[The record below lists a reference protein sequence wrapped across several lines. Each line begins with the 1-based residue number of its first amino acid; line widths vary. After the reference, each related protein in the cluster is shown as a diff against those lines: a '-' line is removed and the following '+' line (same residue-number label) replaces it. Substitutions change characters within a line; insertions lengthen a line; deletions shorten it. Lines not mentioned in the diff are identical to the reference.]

1 MANPNHNQIQH
12 MKFNIRTQALL
23 LGATLLGTILF
34 TGTPAAA
41 VNITNILD
49 ESVSPYT
56 SSNWNSAVWGS
67 AATSTNV
74 PLATTNYFIGGA
86 SGNNGN
92 MRTLATTAAQSFNGA
107 TLTILNGKSLF
118 LKHNNGVAT
127 VNLLTGGG
135 GPSSI
140 TYAAG
145 ATGTNVPLGGTLTLN
160 NSVTIGQNQVAPN
173 ARDIWLRS
181 TLSGVSTANL
191 TVDMRGSSLILFGT
205 NTAFS
210 GPWKILTGNVQIGN
224 GAVNALGTNSVTF
237 TTVSTPVSLIF
248 NSTNNFTV
256 SNTIS
261 GPGSV
266 IKQNNGTVTL
276 AGANTFIGTVQVSGG
291 VLQIGAGSSLATAT
305 NITLSGGT
313 LDVSPIGGLSLA
325 ASQTMNCN
333 GTVISN
339 LTAATG
345 NTLNFNLSTTTNDIL
360 NVTGSLTLSGNPTL
374 NLTKLSYKP
383 TGTYRLINYSG
394 SILGGG
400 SFTLVPPVDS
410 ATYTLDTSTPGQVNL
425 QVVSPVASITWVG
438 DGSANSWDT
447 SSANWTGGAT
457 IYSDGDTVI
466 FNDSGSSVPNIAIAA
481 AVYPGSMTVNNAT
494 NHYIFDGAGITCSG
508 SLTKLG
514 TNEVD
519 FTSTNNNF
527 TGPVTI
533 SSGILSIGN
542 GGNTGSLGSPS
553 AMTNNGVFQ
562 VNMTTNTV
570 VLNCSVTGSGSV
582 VVTNSGGSGTSILQ
596 LSGTNSYTGPT
607 TISDG
612 TAINLLGSSGLGG
625 SSITVLPNGR
635 LGVSGYVGLM
645 AVSNPIVVSGTGQA
659 LFPGALYVNSAGNN
673 VTWAG
678 PVTLAGDTRL
688 RVVNTGAKMNF
699 SNTVLGTNVN
709 LECTAGSSASDT
721 ATTMTFE
728 NSLSLGSSGSFT
740 MDNVGVVVL
749 AGNTNVWGST
759 TINGGTLLVN
769 GVLNGG
775 TVTVTGTTNGTLGG
789 SGTILGAVSV
799 QAGGKLAPGNAGIGT
814 LTLSNTL
821 ALDPSSV
828 TLMEINRTN
837 AQNADLLVAAAVPC
851 NGTLTVTNV
860 GPALQVNDSF
870 HLLSGSISGA
880 FAVTNLPTLS
890 STNLHWDVSLLS
902 SSGIIKVAN
911 NTAPTPTITAPV
923 VSGTNFTLQVAAS
936 SSGFNYVLEATP
948 ALAPATWT
956 GIQTNAGTGGTLN
969 FSIPIT
975 PGNPQRFFRINV
987 Q

>member
-41 VNITNILD
+41 VNITNTVD
-49 ESVSPYT
+49 EVSLT
-56 SSNWNSAVWGS
+56 ASNWNSSVWGTP
-67 AATSTNV
+67 AAV
-74 PLATTNYFIGGA
+74 PLATTNYFINVG
-86 SGNNGN
+86 SI
-92 MRTLATTAAQSFNGA
+92 RTVATSAAQSFNGA
-107 TLTILNGKSLF
+107 TLTLLTGKILS
-118 LKHNNGVAT
+118 LKHGPGVAT

-140 TYAAG
+140 TYAGGSSG
-145 ATGTNVPLGGTLTLN
+145 ATVPLGGTLTLN
-160 NSVTIGQNQVAPN
+160 NSVTIGQNQSGAN
-173 ARDIWLRS
+173 TRDIWLLS

-224 GAVNALGTNSVTF
+224 GAANALGTNSVTF

-276 AGANTFIGTVQVSGG
+276 AGANTFVGTVQVSGG

-313 LDVSPIGGLSLA
+313 LDVGPVGGLSLA
-325 ASQTMNCN
+325 ANETMNGCN

-345 NTLNFNLSTTTNDIL
+345 NILNFNLSTPTNDVL
-360 NVTGSLTLSGNPTL
+360 NVTGSLTLSGTPTL
-374 NLTKLSYKP
+374 NLTLSSYKP
-383 TGTYRLINYSG
+383 SGTYRLINYTG

-400 SFTLVPPVDS
+400 AFTLVPPGGG
-410 ATYTLDTSTPGQVNL
+410 ATYTLNTATPGQVNL
-425 QVVSPVASITWVG
+425 VVVNPVYSLTWVG
-438 DGSANSWDT
+438 DGSANSWD
-447 SSANWTGGAT
+447 SSSPNWTGAVTVYG
-457 IYSDGDTVI
+457 DGDSVT
-466 FNDSGSSVPNIAIAA
+466 FNDSGSATPNIAVATTVFPAA
-481 AVYPGSMTVNNAT
+481 MTVNNT
-494 NHYIFDGAGITCSG
+494 SKQYIFDGAGISCLG

-519 FTSTNNNF
+519 FTSTTNNF

-553 AMTNNGVFQ
+553 AITNNGVFQ
-562 VNMTTNTV
+562 VNMTANTV

-659 LFPGALYVNSAGNN
+659 LYPGALYANTAGNN

-678 PVTLAGDTRL
+678 PVTLAGDTRF
-688 RVVNTGAKMNF
+688 RVVNPGVRMNF
-699 SNTVLGTNVN
+699 SNTVIGTNIN
-709 LECTAGSSASDT
+709 LQCTEGSSASDT
-721 ATTMTFE
+721 ATTMTFLKT
-728 NSLSLGSSGSFT
+728 LSLGSSGSLT
-740 MDNVGVVVL
+740 EDGQGVLVL
-749 AGNTNVWGST
+749 AGSTNVWGST
-759 TINGGTLLVN
+759 TVNNGTLLVN
-769 GVLNGG
+769 GKLDGG
-775 TVTVTGTTNGTLGG
+775 TVTVNSPATLGG
-789 SGTILGAVSV
+789 TGTNLGPVV
-799 QAGGKLAPGNAGIGT
+799 VTGGTLAPGNAGIGT
-814 LTLSNTL
+814 LTLSSTV
-821 ALDPSSV
+821 ALDASSV

-837 AQNADLLVAAAVPC
+837 AQNADLLVASAIPFD
-851 NGTLTVTNV
+851 GTLTVVNT
-860 GPALQVNDSF
+860 GPDLQAGDTFNLFD
-870 HLLSGSISGA
+870 GTISGVFTA
-880 FAVTNLPTLS
+880 TNLPTLS
-890 STNLHWDVSLLS
+890 SPSLSWDTSLLAS
-902 SSGIIKVAN
+902 QGIIKVAN
-911 NTAPTPTITAPV
+911 NTAPTPTITAPA
-923 VSGTNFTLQVAAS
+923 VSGANFTLQVASS

-948 ALAPATWT
+948 ALAPTTWT
-956 GIQTNAGTGGTLN
+956 GVQTNAGTGGTLN

-975 PGNPQRFFRINV
+975 PGNPQLFFRINV